1 MPIYNHLSYF
11 SSLLN
16 TAPRAIA
23 IVRGSSAYPGI
34 YGEVRFYQTA
44 YGTLVSAEFSGLPTG
59 ASPCSNPI
67 FGFHIHN
74 GTQCTGNFADPFADT
89 LTHYNPYNC
98 NHPYHAG
105 DLPPIFSANGY
116 AFSTFLTTRFSA
128 SEIIGRTVV
137 LHSMPDDFT
146 TQPAGN
152 SGAKIACG
160 TIVAQTY

>member
-1 MPIYNHLSYF
+1 MPIRNRLSYF
-11 SSLLN
+11 AALLN
-16 TAPRAIA
+16 TPPRATA
-23 IVRGSSAYPGI
+23 TVRGSSAYPGI

-44 YGTLVSAEFSGLPTG
+44 YGTLVAAEFSGLPTG
-59 ASPCSNPI
+59 TSPCTNPM
-67 FGFHIHN
+67 FGFHIHS
-74 GTQCTGNFADPFADT
+74 GSRCTGNFADPFADT

-116 AFSTFLTTRFSA
+116 SFSTFLISRFSVG
-128 SEIIGRTVV
+128 EIIGRTVV

-146 TQPAGN
+146 SQPAGN

-160 TIVAQTY
+160 TIVAQSY

>member
-1 MPIYNHLSYF
+1 MPIRNHLSYF
-11 SSLLN
+11 AALLN
-16 TAPRAIA
+16 TPPRALA
-23 IVRGSSAYPGI
+23 YVRGSNAYPGI
-34 YGEVRFYQTA
+34 YGEVRFYQTI
-44 YGTLVSAEFSGLPTG
+44 YGTLVAAEISGLPTG
-59 ASPCSNPI
+59 SSACTNPV

-74 GTQCTGNFADPFADT
+74 GSQCTGNFADPFADT

-128 SEIIGRTVV
+128 NEIIGRTVV

-146 TQPAGN
+146 SQPAGN

-160 TIVAQTY
+160 TIVAQ

>member
-1 MPIYNHLSYF
+1 MPIRNRLSYF
-11 SSLLN
+11 GSLLN

-23 IVRGSSAYPGI
+23 IVRGSSSYPDI
-34 YGEVRFYQTA
+34 YGEVRFYQTV
-44 YGTLVSAEFSGLPTG
+44 YGTFVVTEFTGLPTG
-59 ASPCSNPI
+59 TSDCSNPV

-74 GTQCTGNFADPFADT
+74 GSQCTGNFADPFADT

-105 DLPPIFSANGY
+105 DLPPLFSANGY

-146 TQPAGN
+146 SQPAGN

-160 TIVAQTY
+160 MIVAR